1 LIANKK
7 GIVMATQTQP
17 NVGHLFDQAFQ
28 AFNETLRSGVKIQED
43 VGRWWTD
50 AFDQA
55 LPKNDW
61 QKKTTTLVGEVIP
74 VAQRSA
80 EEWLKVLE
88 ANYRRTT
95 VLLKNAFDVEP
106 AETAD
111 LRARTEQL
119 WRESFELVKQN
130 AEAVA
135 QANLKLIELWSGV
148 LKRNVGNGK
157 AAKK

>member
-1 LIANKK
+1 
-7 GIVMATQTQP
+7 MATQTQP

-28 AFNETLRSGVKIQED
+28 AFNDTLKAGVKIQED

-50 AFDQA
+50 AFEQA
-55 LPKNDW
+55 LPKNEW
-61 QKKTTTLVGEVIP
+61 QKKTGGLFGEAIP
-74 VAQRSA
+74 AAQRSA
-80 EEWLKVLE
+80 EECLKLLE
-88 ANYRRTT
+88 ANYRRST
-95 VLLKNAFDVEP
+95 VLLKKAFEVEP

-119 WRESFELVKQN
+119 WRESFELVKEN
-130 AEAVA
+130 AEAVV

-148 LKRNVGNGK
+148 VKKNVGNGK